1 MYTPT
6 PGPAKALYVYVC
18 ASQSCYNLCMYNKVC
33 NVYLLC
39 VEAKID
45 LEQHAQIKETL
56 QAKLSEVEEKMKAKS
71 KSVHTLRCELRELE
85 TKEEHLKKKKDAC
98 DIVAGNIKKRIRSC
112 KYLLEHL
119 PALKKKPLLQYTSTD
134 LEKMLQDIDE
144 GNIQAKKSEDVSNK
158 EDS

>member
-1 MYTPT
+1 MEEH
-6 PGPAKALYVYVC
+6 AK
-18 ASQSCYNLCMYNKVC
+18 
-33 NVYLLC
+33 
-39 VEAKID
+39 
-45 LEQHAQIKETL
+45 IKETL
-56 QAKLSEVEEKMKAKS
+56 QAKLSEVEGKIKTKS

-134 LEKMLQDIDE
+134 LEKMLKEIDE
-144 GNIQAKKSEDVSNK
+144 GKNQTEKSEVISNK

>member
-1 MYTPT
+1 MF
-6 PGPAKALYVYVC
+6 YVD
-18 ASQSCYNLCMYNKVC
+18 AN
-33 NVYLLC
+33 
-39 VEAKID
+39 ID
-45 LEQHAQIKETL
+45 LLEQLAEIKEAL
-56 QAKLSEVEEKMKAKS
+56 QVKLSKVEEKS

-134 LEKMLQDIDE
+134 LENMLKDIDE
-144 GNIQAKKSEDVSNK
+144 GKIQAEKSEDMSNK
-158 EDS
+158 EDSQN

>member
-1 MYTPT
+1 MYL
-6 PGPAKALYVYVC
+6 KFIFVD
-18 ASQSCYNLCMYNKVC
+18 
-33 NVYLLC
+33 
-39 VEAKID
+39 AKID
-45 LEQHAQIKETL
+45 LEQHAEIKETL
-56 QAKLSEVEEKMKAKS
+56 QAKLAEVEEKNKAKS

-85 TKEEHLKKKKDAC
+85 IKEKHLKKKKDAC

-134 LEKMLQDIDE
+134 LEKMLKDVDE
-144 GNIQAKKSEDVSNK
+144 GKIQAEKSEVVSNK